1 MNLAIIV
8 RINAFGKKQDTL
20 MIKQVE
26 KQSGD
31 MSR

>member
-8 RINAFGKKQDTL
+8 GINAFGKKQDTL

-26 KQSGD
+26 KED
-31 MSR
+31 AYE